1 MRKHSAETRF
11 ADRWQAGQ
19 LLGDALAPLVTDVR
33 PANRVVLGLAR
44 GGVVVAA
51 EVAAR
56 LDAILDAVVVR
67 KIGSP
72 FQFELAIGAV
82 GPEGV
87 RVFNQGVI
95 ADLGLS
101 EPEVSQ
107 LADRAARSR
116 DQLDHE
122 LRGGRPA
129 TRLEGKLAIL
139 VDDGLAT
146 GASMRAALNFARRSA
161 AAVIVAVPTAAPD
174 VLATFETRGIRTQAL
189 MTPVPFGS
197 VGSWYDEFG
206 DVPSADVTALLGQDP
221 SSRSNGRN
229 PAPGITA

>member
-1 MRKHSAETRF
+1 MRGKHSAETRF

-19 LLGDALAPLVTDVR
+19 VLGDALAPLVTDVR
-33 PANRVVLGLAR
+33 PADRVVLGLAR

-56 LDAILDAVVVR
+56 LDAILDAIVVR

-72 FQFELAIGAV
+72 FQPELAIGAV

-87 RVFNQGVI
+87 RVFNRGVI
-95 ADLGLS
+95 TDLGLT
-101 EPEVSQ
+101 EPEVRH
-107 LADRAARSR
+107 LTNRVARTR
-116 DQLDHE
+116 DQLDDE

-129 TRLEGKLAIL
+129 SRLDGKLAIL

-146 GASMRAALNFARRSA
+146 GASMRAAVAFARRSA
-161 AAVIVAVPTAAPD
+161 ESMIVAVPTAAPD
-174 VLATFETRGIRTQAL
+174 MLATFETHGVRTRAL

-197 VGSWYDEFG
+197 VGSWYVDFDE
-206 DVPSADVTALLGQDP
+206 VSSAEVAALLGQHP
-221 SSRSNGRN
+221 SSRS
-229 PAPGITA
+229 